1 MGLFFSPAASSALLL
16 LLLCCSLTQTAAL
29 VSSRG
34 PLLRGAAQARSY
46 RLPAVLLQL
55 PDGDQGDG
63 EEEEFEYAEEDP
75 DAPVGIPLRD
85 VDWDTAWVHFR
96 TMRAARRPMG
106 FETIVGLTIAAAVF
120 GTIVHHYILSTGGI
134 VLVPEEGVLSIY
146 NFHEL
151 QNFEPNRLMK
161 LGLPM
166 PAVPQQL
173 TLFQKLQMLGFSTH
187 GG

>member
-1 MGLFFSPAASSALLL
+1 M
-16 LLLCCSLTQTAAL
+16 
-29 VSSRG
+29 
-34 PLLRGAAQARSY
+34 
-46 RLPAVLLQL
+46 
-55 PDGDQGDG
+55 
-63 EEEEFEYAEEDP
+63 
-75 DAPVGIPLRD
+75 RD

-106 FETIVGLTIAAAVF
+106 FETFVGFAIAATVF
-120 GTIVHHYILSTGGI
+120 GAIVHHYILNTGGI